1 MRVFQVLSLVLG
13 VYGGRLMAEIC
24 PPDWHRYGESCYFII
39 TRKMVKIVGS
49 KSSGGVVHGTITTA
63 KTLTLPYASSLLAV
77 VAASLLS
84 ACFTTPW
91 RSSWVKASDHA
102 GRLAVHIPDVTP
114 SICLNK
120 LEGRWFVHEAAR
132 VIRKRWRHEGELW
145 RIQKRIVI
153 Y

>member
-1 MRVFQVLSLVLG
+1 MTSMEEGNWQHCPLKGDTNAYENWADEEPNDYNGGEDCG
-13 VYGGRLMAEIC
+13 VQDQEEA
-24 PPDWHRYGESCYFII
+24 
-39 TRKMVKIVGS
+39 
-49 KSSGGVVHGTITTA
+49 VVHGTMTTV

-84 ACFTTPW
+84 ACYTTPW

-120 LEGRWFVHEAAR
+120 LEGRWFACRATLKLWFINTPDSFSTPIGGER
-132 VIRKRWRHEGELW
+132 VTWGCLNGW
-145 RIQKRIVI
+145 
-153 Y
+153 